1 MLKSSIITRIKH
13 FGLKDC
19 RDPRFP
25 IRSFIFHSEKGRKS
39 ISMATQTATGNL
51 DLGKNREVPVDILV
65 LKQV

>member
-25 IRSFIFHSEKGRKS
+25 IRSFIFHKEKGGGEPSPWRHKLEEGS
-39 ISMATQTATGNL
+39 R
-51 DLGKNREVPVDILV
+51 LGKESRGSSRYFGF
-65 LKQV
+65 